1 MSKSLLTTTELEA
14 VAVQFFEDYPNH
26 QDVYV
31 TEDGQSFLKKIEPLC
46 MLMTRDLPIK
56 DM

>member
-14 VAVQFFEDYPNH
+14 VAVQFFEDYPN
-26 QDVYV
+26 QKTD
-31 TEDGQSFLKKIEPLC
+31 SLFLKKIEPLC